1 VLGTYGRV
9 VTSAH
14 TIGLVGYGAWAVH
27 ILRDLRSL
35 GCDVHVAARSED
47 GRRAAVEAGAAAAVS
62 SPQELTNV
70 AGIVVAVPTSVHGE
84 AIRSSIAHG
93 VPVFVEKPLTAN
105 AKEARELASAFD
117 GRLFVMDKW
126 RYHPGVEALAAIVRD
141 GELGKPVGVR
151 SVRRGWGHNHPDV
164 DPVWTL
170 APHDLS
176 IGLEILGR
184 LPVPVAA
191 VGEWVGPILWGVTAV
206 LGTEPWLVIE
216 TTGASHVR
224 RREVHLVCE
233 HGIAWLSDPYAEAI
247 GIAPSAA
254 LGDEPHWRPIS
265 TELPLL
271 RELRAFV
278 EHLGGGPPPRS
289 SAAEGALV
297 VERIAEIHA
306 LASGEAGG

>member
-1 VLGTYGRV
+1 
-9 VTSAH
+9 VTSPPA
-14 TIGLVGYGAWAVH
+14 IGLVGYGAWGVH

-35 GCDVHVAARSED
+35 GCAVHVAARSD
-47 GRRAAVEAGAAAAVS
+47 ADLRAAVEAGATAAVS
-62 SPQELTNV
+62 SADELTEV
-70 AGIVVAVPTSVHGE
+70 AGIVVAVPTSAHAEVVR
-84 AIRSSIAHG
+84 RSAVHG

-105 AKEARELASAFD
+105 ATEARELASAFD

-141 GELGKPVGVR
+141 RELGKPIGVR
-151 SVRRGWGHNHPDV
+151 SVRRGWGHGHPDV

-170 APHDLS
+170 APHDLT
-176 IGLEILGR
+176 IGLEILGEIPP
-184 LPVPVAA
+184 LVAA
-191 VGEWVGPILWGVTAV
+191 AGEWVGELLWGVTAM
-206 LGTEPWLVIE
+206 LGTDPWLVIE

-297 VERIAEIHA
+297 VERIAEIHT

>member
-1 VLGTYGRV
+1 
-9 VTSAH
+9 VTSAP
-14 TIGLVGYGAWAVH
+14 TIGLVGYGAWATH

-35 GCDVHVAARSED
+35 GCEVHVAARAED
-47 GRRAAVEAGAAAAVS
+47 GRRAAVEAGAATAVS
-62 SPQELTNV
+62 NADELPEV
-70 AGIVVAVPTSVHGE
+70 AGIVVAVPTSVHAE
-84 AIRSSIAHG
+84 AVRSAFVHG
-93 VPVFVEKPLTAN
+93 VPVFVEKPLTADT
-105 AKEARELASAFD
+105 AEARELASAFG

-126 RYHPGVEALAAIVRD
+126 RYHPGVEALAAVARG
-141 GELGKPVGVR
+141 GELGKPIGVR

-176 IGLEILGR
+176 IGLEILGEI
-184 LPVPVAA
+184 PAPIAA
-191 VGEWVGPILWGVTAV
+191 AGEWFGGVLWGVTAV
-206 LGTEPWLVIE
+206 LGSEPWLVIE

-233 HGIAWLSDPYAEAI
+233 QGIAWLPEPYAEAI

-254 LGDEPHWRPIS
+254 LGDEPEWRRIS

-297 VERIAEIHA
+297 VERVAQIHA
-306 LASGEAGG
+306 LAGGSPE